1 MFTTRVAQGMRGMCG
16 TEQAG
21 SGFWLSVCTE
31 RGSSS
36 SPRTCAREPSR
47 GACRARPP
55 GGATESSRRGGAAAE
70 PERYV
75 GARTARSRGPAAPD
89 GVPSLGRDPAR
100 EGAYRSVRPPRPA
113 GHDQLG
119 LRHPPLSEYARRGP
133 LSLAQAV
140 PAPMRRARYARMRL
154 AALGGTRAAFAR
166 TSVLAWE
173 DGYNDEWVC
182 AVWPWSVPL

>member
-31 RGSSS
+31 LGSSS

-119 LRHPPLSEYARRGP
+119 LRHPPLSEYAR
-133 LSLAQAV
+133 
-140 PAPMRRARYARMRL
+140 APRAALPSAGRARPYAEG
-154 AALGGTRAAFAR
+154 ALCAHAPGRTGRDARGVCSDFGPRVGGW
-166 TSVLAWE
+166 L
-173 DGYNDEWVC
+173 
-182 AVWPWSVPL
+182 

>member
-1 MFTTRVAQGMRGMCG
+1 MRG

-31 RGSSS
+31 LGSPS

-89 GVPSLGRDPAR
+89 GVPRLGLGRDPAR

-119 LRHPPLSEYARRGP
+119 LRHSPLSEYAGRSPEHRPCPP
-133 LSLAQAV
+133 LCGGSA
-140 PAPMRRARYARMRL
+140 MRACAWPH
-154 AALGGTRAAFAR
+154 
-166 TSVLAWE
+166 WE
-173 DGYNDEWVC
+173 DARGVC
-182 AVWPWSVPL
+182 ADFGPRVGGWL